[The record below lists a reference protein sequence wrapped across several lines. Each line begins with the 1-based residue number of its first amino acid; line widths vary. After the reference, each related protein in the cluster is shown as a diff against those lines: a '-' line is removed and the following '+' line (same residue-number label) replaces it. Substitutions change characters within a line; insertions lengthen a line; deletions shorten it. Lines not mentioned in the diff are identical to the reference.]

1 MRSSSQRANETG
13 VVRARVTRPGWTE
26 ANDGGETYTVGSE
39 IEQVQKVIDRAGGG
53 SVKARSDGTTH
64 TLFPVAIHP
73 HEGEALS
80 HWVTKERAAS
90 SIEIGLG
97 YGISALFIFRGLLS
111 NHSPRIRHLAIDPNQ
126 ILSFA
131 AIGLQLIDDAGLRD
145 RLDFYPERSEIALP
159 RLLAETRQFDFAF
172 VDGNHRFD
180 GVFLDLMFLGRL
192 VHGGSVIFLDDYQLP
207 SVKKAAAFCS
217 SNLGW
222 RVEEEG
228 VADAKHH
235 WVVLRTTPQPRER
248 NFDYFVD
255 F

>member
-1 MRSSSQRANETG
+1 LSDWVRS
-13 VVRARVTRPGWTE
+13 
-26 ANDGGETYTVGSE
+26 
-39 IEQVQKVIDRAGGG
+39 
-53 SVKARSDGTTH
+53 
-64 TLFPVAIHP
+64 
-73 HEGEALS
+73 
-80 HWVTKERAAS
+80 ERAAS

-111 NHSPRIRHLAIDPNQ
+111 NHSPGIRHLAIDPNQ
-126 ILSFA
+126 IRSFA
-131 AIGLQLIDDAGLRD
+131 AIGLQLIDEAGLRD
-145 RLDFYPERSEIALP
+145 RLDFYDERSEIALP
-159 RLLAETRQFDFAF
+159 RLLASGRQFDFGF

-207 SVKKAAAFCS
+207 SVRKAVAFCT

-228 VADAKHH
+228 AADAKHH
-235 WVVLRTTPQPRER
+235 WVALRTTPQPRER
-248 NFDYFVD
+248 DFDYFVD

>member
-1 MRSSSQRANETG
+1 
-13 VVRARVTRPGWTE
+13 VR
-26 ANDGGETYTVGSE
+26 SE
-39 IEQVQKVIDRAGGG
+39 IERVQQVIDGARAGN
-53 SVKARSDGTTH
+53 VKARSDGTTH
-64 TLFPVAIHP
+64 TLFPVAISP

-80 HWVTKERAAS
+80 DWVRSERAAS

-111 NHSPRIRHLAIDPNQ
+111 NESPGIRHLAIDPNQ
-126 ILSFA
+126 IRSFA
-131 AIGLQLIDDAGLRD
+131 AIGLQLIEEAGLRD
-145 RLDFYPERSEIALP
+145 RLDFYDERSEIVLP
-159 RLLAETRQFDFAF
+159 RLLASGRQFDFGF

-180 GVFLDLMFLGRL
+180 GVFLDLMFLGRMI
-192 VHGGSVIFLDDYQLP
+192 HGGSVIFLDDYQLP
-207 SVKKAAAFCS
+207 SVKKAAAFCT

-222 RVEEEG
+222 GVEEEG

-248 NFDYFVD
+248 DFDYFVD